1 MARLTEDL
9 GGGLRLLIASG
20 TALDRP
26 NRFQGNTADVRLDGD
41 PEQFVRA
48 LVTGGFPHH
57 TVLAWNDIR
66 PGLRAVADEL
76 GITLVEL

>member
-1 MARLTEDL
+1 M
-9 GGGLRLLIASG
+9 LIASG
-20 TALDRP
+20 TALGRP
-26 NRFQGNTADVRLDGD
+26 NRFQGNTADVRLDTD
-41 PEQFVRA
+41 ATRFVES

-76 GITLVEL
+76 GIPVVEF